1 VLLLVLVL
9 VLLLDIAVSYQPRSS
24 QPPVHISAHPCPSV
38 VKPFLFSASSASSAV
53 NGFLTTKAAS
63 YRRTPR
69 AEAAATVVER
79 AARLRK
85 ARAVR
90 GRYMRR
96 LATFRNATCFPG
108 VIYCKFRARN
118 HGKFKKSHKLLFYS
132 YLRGDLLGAVH
143 RAMLFFPC
151 AFWPDMRRYRSKSLH
166 VCQINKSYFRN
177 TEMSVLLR

>member
-1 VLLLVLVL
+1 
-9 VLLLDIAVSYQPRSS
+9 
-24 QPPVHISAHPCPSV
+24 
-38 VKPFLFSASSASSAV
+38 V
-53 NGFLTTKAAS
+53 NGFFTTKAAS

-79 AARLRK
+79 ATGLRK

-108 VIYCKFRARN
+108 AIYSKFHARN
-118 HGKFKKSHKLLFYS
+118 HGKFKNSHKFLFYS
-132 YLRGDLLGAVH
+132 YLRGWMLLDCQ

-151 AFWPDMRRYRSKSLH
+151 AFWPDMRRYRCKSLH